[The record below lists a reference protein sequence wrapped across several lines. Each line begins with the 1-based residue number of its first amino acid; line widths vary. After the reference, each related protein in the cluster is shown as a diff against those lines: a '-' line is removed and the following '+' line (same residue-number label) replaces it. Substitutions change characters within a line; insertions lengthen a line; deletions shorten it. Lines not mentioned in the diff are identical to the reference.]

1 MRKIKLLFTT
11 AVLLLA
17 GGISA
22 SAQTDVT
29 STYLANASFEEN
41 AATVAETKDAN
52 AVTGWTF
59 AYSKNDKVVVSVWDD
74 TNNATGY
81 GKQVTPADLAYYTQ
95 VRVRWEDG
103 INSGTLKQQT
113 AELPAGLYQ
122 LSIKYKAA
130 SSNNT
135 NGTAISLTVKNGSST
150 LSSVTGEVLLSQ
162 VRDNSLTLFDD
173 EHPWKTMT
181 TTFYLPSAT
190 AVNVEATFAANQ
202 NSDAI
207 FDDVRLLSYSGWT
220 DAGLSAGTYLFKNVA
235 SDRYLGPANSWG
247 TQASLLPNT
256 HSNVL
261 ALNEGYYTIESQVD
275 QGGKHFFSGT
285 YMDGSSTNIAI
296 LKNSSDKIIMVS
308 PSGIAGYDGTSNIVA
323 QLTDPSNAN
332 AYWNL
337 ISVNDAKTGATKAAP
352 IDLTFLIKDANF
364 DRNSRNFSSWTR
376 SDGTADNT
384 GKGGDNENLNWQKWN
399 GKIDFNQT
407 VSDLPNGLY
416 KLKAQ
421 GFYRP
426 GANNTA
432 STDQNAIFY
441 AGSASE
447 PIALVSS
454 PHIVEKTGGFD
465 TDNTNETTTYKV
477 PNSQSSASKCF
488 TAGYYENI
496 VDNIHVT
503 EGSLK
508 FGVKNEATVSNQ
520 WIVIDNFRLYYYG
533 PTIASSAIALPSTTM
548 AENTWYYF
556 DINIDGDYD
565 LTLTSL
571 SDIVYTTDGSIL
583 REDEGDVT
591 ANFAKADEL
600 ALAAGRYYVK
610 SASAQVLAV
619 NPHAYSY
626 EVGTAAL
633 SAADGSYTQSSSFTV
648 TFPDAVSSDPGASA
662 TLIASAKAT
671 VNGSEIALAAVTNGF
686 SVNLGTLTPS
696 TDYVIAIPANVYGY
710 EGQSMNN
717 AIEVTVHT
725 PAVFDGEYCLY
736 DATNKLF
743 LGRGCAYGT
752 EAAADKYG
760 IPFNLVTDATGKSA
774 IEFVDWTGVYLFSTN
789 SGNAAG
795 MYTDNASTGWKFV
808 SVTGGFYLKDFNG
821 EFYAK
826 VDNGGYGYYVH
837 TIAGT
842 ANATIWTLKTKA
854 ERDAIIASYP
864 AENISNVIA
873 AAGITTTPA
882 EFLTYMSSNYNAV
895 DATANIGTATFAGAV
910 GDWTWSQIRGQEG
923 QPAYGTN
930 FVELWNATGSY
941 SQTIGKTNL
950 PAGIYKVTVQ
960 GYERRK
966 DNSAATA
973 LYAAGYNNVSTY
985 LSANGEQVRFT
996 DWNEVDGKPTNTGDA
1011 VTAFNKGEATNVV
1024 YIYLDGNTDLTLTVK
1039 KPCYIWDNWAIL
1051 NNFTLTRYELKSEN
1065 ITVSAAGFAT
1075 YASDNDL
1082 DFSGVTG
1089 LTAYKATVSGTSIN
1103 FSKVTTV
1110 PAGEGV
1116 LIKADAGN
1124 YSIPVTTGVAAWAA
1138 DDNAFVRGTGA
1149 AVASN
1154 DGNVYN
1160 YVLSKHNE
1168 EVGFYPASGKTVGS
1182 DKAYIST
1189 TIDAARLT
1197 IAFDDETTG
1206 ISSALMNSEKV
1217 NGVYNLNGQRVNKA
1231 QKGLYIINGK
1241 KVIK

>member
-11 AVLLLA
+11 AALLLA
-17 GGISA
+17 GGISV

-29 STYLANASFEEN
+29 STYLVNPSFE
-41 AATVAETKDAN
+41 
-52 AVTGWTF
+52 
-59 AYSKNDKVVVSVWDD
+59 
-74 TNNATGY
+74 
-81 GKQVTPADLAYYTQ
+81 
-95 VRVRWEDG
+95 
-103 INSGTLKQQT
+103 TLKASDGT
-113 AELPAGLYQ
+113 TDVTVKTTLSSGLYGWEVPSMSNYQ
-122 LSIKYKAA
+122 VESEASGSSSGFVNGGKIVPTDGTYYYFNRQGWANKDSELKTTTKAAVAPGNYYFVFDYKAA
-130 SSNNT
+130 DYSNNNNASKNGTTIGITVKDASSNTIATLPAAKIAYSIT
-135 NGTAISLTVKNGSST
+135 NGGSNPGSDAYMKNAPWSKKGVAFTVTS
-150 LSSVTGEVLLSQ
+150 SSVLTFAVQQNMKNSGRSDIVYDNFKLYKIDGATDVDFTGYIANPGFEAE
-162 VRDNSLTLFDD
+162 NENGWTA
-173 EHPWKTMT
+173 T
-181 TTFYLPSAT
+181 TTFT
-190 AVNVEATFAANQ
+190 NWGAN
-202 NSDAI
+202 A
-207 FDDVRLLSYSGWT
+207 LSNGNKQQWNGNYS
-220 DAGLSAGTYLFKNVA
+220 V
-235 SDRYLGPANSWG
+235 
-247 TQASLLPNT
+247 
-256 HSNVL
+256 
-261 ALNEGYYTIESQVD
+261 SQVI
-275 QGGKHFFSGT
+275 
-285 YMDGSSTNIAI
+285 TN
-296 LKNSSDKIIMVS
+296 
-308 PSGIAGYDGTSNIVA
+308 
-323 QLTDPSNAN
+323 
-332 AYWNL
+332 
-337 ISVNDAKTGATKAAP
+337 
-352 IDLTFLIKDANF
+352 
-364 DRNSRNFSSWTR
+364 
-376 SDGTADNT
+376 
-384 GKGGDNENLNWQKWN
+384 
-399 GKIDFNQT
+399 
-407 VSDLPNGLY
+407 LPNGKY
-416 KLKAQ
+416 KIAVQ

-426 GANNTA
+426 GGSGADLTA
-432 STDQNAIFY
+432 QNALLF
-441 AGSASE
+441 AGDSYS
-447 PIALVSS
+447 IGLKYVSS
-454 PHIVEKTGGFD
+454 EAKAEKDDANGF
-465 TDNTNETTTYKV
+465 TTAYGELGLGYV
-477 PNSQSSASKCF
+477 PNSQEDAKKAFESGAYNNELPFYVTNHSITVGSKKE
-488 TAGYYENI
+488 TLIG
-496 VDNIHVT
+496 DDW
-503 EGSLK
+503 
-508 FGVKNEATVSNQ
+508 TVF
-520 WIVIDNFRLYYYG
+520 DNFKLYLQ
-533 PTIASSAIALPSTTM
+533 ALAIENY
-548 AENTWYYF
+548 AETYTAVTSVTADKWYVY
-556 DINIDGDYD
+556 DVPANGDYRFISNVANTITYTQTGTD
-565 LTLTSL
+565 IDEDVSTNETLT
-571 SDIVYTTDGSIL
+571 
-583 REDEGDVT
+583 
-591 ANFAKADEL
+591 ADTKK
-600 ALAAGRYYVK
+600 V
-610 SASAQVLAV
+610 V
-619 NPHAYSY
+619 
-626 EVGTAAL
+626 AL
-633 SAADGSYTQSSSFTV
+633 STGKLYFKVSTDATLTVEPDAYTYSLGDGTPSVANNGYTQSSSFTV

-789 SGNAAG
+789 SGNEAG

-910 GDWTWSQIRGQEG
+910 GDWTWSQIRDQKG

-960 GYERRK
+960 GYERRR
-966 DNSAATA
+966 DNTAATA

-1103 FSKVTTV
+1103 FTKVTTV

-1154 DGNVYN
+1154 DGSVYN